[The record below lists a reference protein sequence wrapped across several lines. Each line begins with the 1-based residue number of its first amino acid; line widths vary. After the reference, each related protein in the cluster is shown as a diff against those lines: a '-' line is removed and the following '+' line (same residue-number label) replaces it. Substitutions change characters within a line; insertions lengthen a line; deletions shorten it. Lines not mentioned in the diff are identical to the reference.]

1 MQYEVTDPNGR
12 RFVVTAPEDATPDQV
27 MEYARQN
34 FQASPPDPRMQAARE
49 ANSGTSGYIDSLG
62 RAFASGATFGTMDEA
77 SAALRTGAG
86 LWGNYG
92 DVLAQERARDEVFQK
107 DNPIMSTVANVA
119 GAVAGPGRNI
129 GMMRLGQQAGS
140 AIGNVLRSNIPRY
153 ALAGAT
159 GGALQGAGEGQGVTG
174 RLEGAAQGGA
184 LGLGLGGAL
193 GAGAN
198 AVGSVGG
205 RLLHM
210 LGLRNPEIAADRQIL
225 RAIERDNAA
234 RVAAGLPE
242 IQLDTAGRPMAGP
255 GVAPRVEG
263 QTLIDD
269 LSGRNIVNLGA
280 TAANTPGVSMESAD
294 LLMQARRAARPDRMA
309 GAVDDA
315 FGGGAGGDVAQASAR
330 LGEQRATNAA
340 PLYNRAF
347 AEGIAPESYEDLA
360 RFVRDPIGQNALDKG
375 MRVIELEHLARGDK
389 FEPAAFGV
397 TRGKGGRWV
406 AVENET
412 PNVRLLDA
420 VKRGFD
426 EIVEGFRDPTSGRLN
441 LNQYGRAVNDVRA
454 TYRDDLVTASPAYG
468 EALQAWSGP
477 SQSLDALARGR
488 QAMTMDPDT
497 VAKITQNLSE
507 NDREFFRLGVGRA
520 VADATSDPA
529 RAAGYARRLLE
540 DRQMQ
545 ARLQSAIPDAAQR
558 AQFSAALEREINMA
572 AVERAVSPRSGS
584 QTARLQA
591 GADDMAQ
598 DPYGGTM
605 IALLNAAQRGG
616 VSGAVAS
623 GLGNLYRRG
632 QGITP
637 ATSDALA
644 RALFTT
650 APETNTATLNRLMQR
665 REVDQMNAQMRAN
678 LAQQLLRGVGA
689 GGAYVTAD

>member
-1 MQYEVTDPNGR
+1 MQYEVTAPNGR
-12 RFVVTAPEDATPDQV
+12 RFIVTAPEGATPDQV

-49 ANSGTSGYIDSLG
+49 ANSGPAGYIDSLG

-92 DVLAQERARDEVFQK
+92 DVLAQERARDEAFQK

-119 GAVAGPGRNI
+119 GVVAGPGRNI
-129 GMMRLGQQAGS
+129 GMMRAGQQAGN
-140 AIGNVLRSNIPRY
+140 AVGNLLRSGVSRGAI
-153 ALAGAT
+153 AGAT
-159 GGALQGAGEGQGVTG
+159 GGALQGAGEGEGLEG
-174 RLEGAAQGGA
+174 RLQGAAQGGA

-193 GAGAN
+193 SAGAN
-198 AVGSVGG
+198 AVGSFGG
-205 RLLHM
+205 RLLHV

-234 RVAAGLPE
+234 RVASGLPE
-242 IQLDTAGRPMAGP
+242 IRIDTAGRPMAGP

-263 QTLIDD
+263 QALIDD
-269 LSGRNIVNLGA
+269 LGGRNVVNLGA
-280 TAANTPGVSMESAD
+280 TAANTPSVSMELAD
-294 LLMQARRAARPDRMA
+294 QLMQARRTARPDRMA

-315 FGGGAGGDVAQASAR
+315 FGGGAGGDVSQAAAR
-330 LGEQRATNAA
+330 LGEQRATNAS
-340 PLYNRAF
+340 PLYNRSF
-347 AEGIAPESYEDLA
+347 AEGISPESYDELA
-360 RFVRDPIGQNALDKG
+360 RFLKDPIGQKALNDG
-375 MRVIELEHLARGDK
+375 IRVIELEHLARKENFDPK
-389 FEPAAFGV
+389 LFGV
-397 TRGKGGRWV
+397 RREGGQWV
-406 AVENET
+406 AMEGEA
-412 PNVRLLDA
+412 PNLRLLDA

-454 TYRDDLVTASPAYG
+454 TYRDDLVIASPTYG

-477 SQSLDALARGR
+477 TQSLNALAQGRDALGIDR
-488 QAMTMDPDT
+488 DV
-497 VAKITQNLSE
+497 VAKIVQNLSE

-520 VADATSDPA
+520 VADAASDPA
-529 RAAGYARRLLE
+529 KAAGYARRLLE

-545 ARLQSAIPDAAQR
+545 ARLQSAIPDPAQR
-558 AQFSAALEREINMA
+558 AQFTDALEREVNMA
-572 AVERAVSPRSGS
+572 AVERAVSPRAGS
-584 QTARLQA
+584 QSARLWA

-598 DPYGGTM
+598 DPYGGMM
-605 IALLNAAQRGG
+605 ISLLNAAQRGG
-616 VSGAVAS
+616 ISGAFAS
-623 GLGNLYRRG
+623 GAANLYRRG

-678 LAQQLLRGVGA
+678 LAQQLLRGVGG

>member
-12 RFVVTAPEDATPDQV
+12 RFVVTAPEGATPDQV

-92 DVLAQERARDEVFQK
+92 DVLAQERARDEAFQK

-159 GGALQGAGEGQGVTG
+159 GGALQGAGEGEGITG

-242 IQLDTAGRPMAGP
+242 IQLDTAGRPIAGP

-269 LSGRNIVNLGA
+269 LTGRNIVNLGA

-347 AEGIAPESYEDLA
+347 AEGIAPESYDELA
-360 RFVRDPIGQNALDKG
+360 RFLKDPIGQKALNDG
-375 MRVIELEHLARGDK
+375 IRVIELEYLGRKENFDPK
-389 FEPAAFGV
+389 LFGV
-397 TRGKGGRWV
+397 RREGGQWV
-406 AVENET
+406 AMEGEA
-412 PNVRLLDA
+412 PNLRLLDA

-426 EIVEGFRDPTSGRLN
+426 EIVEGFRDPTSGRLK
-441 LNQYGRAVNDVRA
+441 LNQYGSAVNDVRA
-454 TYRDDLVTASPAYG
+454 TYRDDLVIASPTYG

-477 SQSLDALARGR
+477 TQSLNALAQGRDALGIDR
-488 QAMTMDPDT
+488 DV